1 MPTDCTL
8 AASDEIHARDRC
20 AKVYGS
26 STDAAER
33 VSPTL
38 GLLGARWRG
47 GGDGPTLRPVHV
59 RDAMP
64 VKVMRRDKILAVL
77 STCVR
82 SKLVTTGTATNLRAP
97 YVHLTFTDG
106 LAHGVLE

>member
-1 MPTDCTL
+1 ML
-8 AASDEIHARDRC
+8 AIDRC
-20 AKVYGS
+20 ASEGV
-26 STDAAER
+26 R
-33 VSPTL
+33 VVDRPTL
-38 GLLGARWRG
+38 PSEYHRRLAYLLGARWRG

-59 RDAMP
+59 RDAP

-82 SKLVTTGTATNLRAP
+82 SKLVTTGTAEPT
-97 YVHLTFTDG
+97 YVHRTFTDG